1 MRLITLQYY
10 GGFCHTST
18 WISHGC
24 TCVPPSWTPPYLPF
38 HPIPLGC
45 PRALALSA
53 LFEAWN
59 LHCSSVLHMVIYMFQ
74 CHSLKLSHPCLL
86 PHRSKVC
93 SLHLCPLCC
102 LRLSKFHIY
111 ALIYYIGVSL
121 SYLTLYIQSS
131 FLNQYFWVS
140 PQLSHIVKDLGSS
153 LPPTNYSINCF
164 FYRKKGK

>member
-1 MRLITLQYY
+1 MCPPILNP
-10 GGFCHTST
+10 SP
-18 WISHGC
+18 ISLP
-24 TCVPPSWTPPYLPF
+24 TPSLWVVPE
-38 HPIPLGC
+38 
-45 PRALALSA
+45 ALALSA
-53 LFEAWN
+53 LLEAWN
-59 LHCSSVLHMVIYMFQ
+59 LHCSSILHTVIYMFQ

-111 ALIYYIGVSL
+111 ALIYCTGVSL
-121 SYLTLYIQSS
+121 TYLTLYIQSS

-140 PQLSHIVKDLGSS
+140 PQLSHIAKDLGPS
-153 LPPTNYSINCF
+153 LPPKNYSINCF